1 MDGMR
6 DYVGQETRD
15 RDAFEAAYGA
25 SPGFDGDD
33 TPPPVLETD
42 ERRMQVR
49 AYNFWASMLGTTPFP
64 LVKPLLDG
72 HWPAFADHSV
82 LLHFDAGL
90 DDPAIAYVGE
100 HLLHDCEAPHTILR
114 LNQVPGR
121 SILSRITDHYLQIV
135 ANEAPIGFEAEFTN
149 QRDRTIL
156 YRGILLPF
164 SSDGTRLD
172 YIYGVI
178 NWKELADQATTDGIM
193 AEIGQLLS
201 AKKPRR
207 KEPRIDPVEAGH
219 LSGPCPAMCR
229 PRCPIRFSRPIW
241 ASHTLASHTPAF
253 PIGPMARHAEGT
265 RPRSISTPTLRSPNS
280 IWPIWISRSCP
291 RSKRLMTHHSG
302 IPGLEIPA

>member
-1 MDGMR
+1 
-6 DYVGQETRD
+6 
-15 RDAFEAAYGA
+15 
-25 SPGFDGDD
+25 
-33 TPPPVLETD
+33 
-42 ERRMQVR
+42 
-49 AYNFWASMLGTTPFP
+49 
-64 LVKPLLDG
+64 
-72 HWPAFADHSV
+72 V

-219 LSGPCPAMCR
+219 LSSHVPPAM
-229 PRCPIRFSRPIW
+229 PNPVFAANSGLP
-241 ASHTLASHTPAF
+241 HLASHTPAF